1 MKEAK
6 AIGEAPR
13 GKGRGLGRF
22 ASAFLFFLAFASSAF
37 AQQHGELKV
46 FMPGPAVTML
56 PVHVAMVRG
65 FDKEAGFTTAL
76 TQTAGAIGVKA
87 MIAGDF
93 DFGMSAGSA
102 LTAAVNGA
110 PVRIIYAHVAKSL
123 FYFYAQ
129 DGLTDVKQLEG
140 KKIGVDAIGGSQDI
154 AARLAMRAGGANPAN
169 AVFLGMGF
177 KQIPGAMIAGALD
190 AAVITPPT
198 DLQLINS
205 GKKFVK
211 LGFLGDYQRSLT
223 GGLATTENMIKRR
236 PEAVRA
242 FVRAHYKAHQ
252 FILKER
258 DETIRIMAKYLSI
271 SEADARL
278 TYDELIGHYT
288 KTGAIAAEDQKT
300 MIDDQV
306 KALNLKR
313 SPAASEIFVFSF
325 VNEIK

>member
-1 MKEAK
+1 MPIMRRILLAVLT
-6 AIGEAPR
+6 AFA
-13 GKGRGLGRF
+13 
-22 ASAFLFFLAFASSAF
+22 ASASA
-37 AQQHGELKV
+37 QNLGELK
-46 FMPGPAVTML
+46 FFTPGPAVTML
-56 PVHVAMVRG
+56 PMHVAMVRG
-65 FDKEAGFTTAL
+65 FDKEAGFTATL
-76 TQTAGAIGVKA
+76 TQTVGAIGVKA

-93 DFGMSAGSA
+93 DFGMSAGSS
-102 LTAAVNGA
+102 LTAAVSGA

-123 FYFYAQ
+123 FYLYAQ

-169 AVFLGMGF
+169 AIFLGMTF

-211 LGFLGDYQRSLT
+211 LGFLGDYQSSLT
-223 GGLATTENMIKRR
+223 GGLATTENMIKRK

-242 FVRAHYKAHQ
+242 VVRAHYKAHQ

-258 DETIRIMAKYLSI
+258 NEMIPIMAKYMSL
-271 SEADARL
+271 SEADARI
-278 TYDELIGHYT
+278 TYDNLIGHYT
-288 KTGAIAAEDQKT
+288 KTGTITPEEQKV
-300 MIDDQV
+300 MIEDQV
-306 KALNLKR
+306 KATNAKR
-313 SPAASEIFVFSF
+313 PPPAEEIFVFRF
-325 VNEIK
+325 VNEIGK